1 LQLSARF
8 RRGGAADVALASR
21 LEDGLNF
28 NQLGLVVLHVL
39 DEGASGVVGAEDL
52 LFDELLG
59 EVMSEEG
66 WKGGG
71 GDVLGGESED
81 VSDLPARIELGR
93 LGKLE
98 GCVALDI
105 FIGIGKWVSMDHSRS
120 KKHEGDGVLLA
131 GASKFLKNFELVNL
145 STSRTNSTRHRTHR

>member
-1 LQLSARF
+1 
-8 RRGGAADVALASR
+8 
-21 LEDGLNF
+21 
-28 NQLGLVVLHVL
+28 VL